1 MTPAVL
7 QSSSSPCLN
16 APQIHQLPNGLTIV
30 AEQLPVEAV
39 SLNIWLGMGSAVEP
53 DTINGMAHF
62 LEHMIFKGTQR
73 LQSGE
78 FERQVEERGAVMNA
92 ATSQDYT
99 HYYITTAPQEFAALA
114 PHQIEVVSNALIPD
128 DAFERERL
136 VVLEEIRRS
145 HDNPRR
151 RTFSEAMQLAFDR
164 LPYRRPVLGPAEVV
178 AGLSAE
184 QMRQFHAQWYQP
196 RSMTAA
202 VVGNLPVEEL
212 VRIVAEGFEEAIA
225 HRPFEISPLPSA
237 PTTQAQEPSFEQ
249 VVRRDLVDDGLQ
261 QARLVMMWRTP
272 GIADLE
278 ESYPFDVLASIL
290 GRGRTARL
298 IRDLREER
306 RLVSRIAVS
315 NLSYYH
321 QGLFYISAE
330 LPAEHLQEVEEAIAQ
345 HIAQLHVDPATDSE
359 LSRVRTLV
367 ANRFV
372 FANESPSDRS
382 GLYGYYHVM
391 TGGLDAAIRYPDRI
405 QSIQVDALK
414 AAAQTYLSPNA
425 YAVLTMRPSTTPV

>member
-7 QSSSSPCLN
+7 QSSSSSRLN

-30 AEQLPVEAV
+30 AEQLPVEAI
-39 SLNIWLGMGSAVEP
+39 SLNIWLGMGSAVET
-53 DTINGMAHF
+53 DAINGMAHF

-99 HYYITTAPQEFAALA
+99 HYYITTSPQEFAKLA
-114 PHQIEVVSNALIPD
+114 PYQVEVVSNALIPD
-128 DAFERERL
+128 DAFERERM

-151 RTFSEAMQLAFDR
+151 RTFSEAMKLGFER
-164 LPYRRPVLGPAEVV
+164 LPYYRQVLGPAEVV
-178 AGLSAE
+178 EGLTAE

-196 RSMTAA
+196 RSMTTA
-202 VVGNLPVEEL
+202 VIGNLPAEEL
-212 VRIVAEGFEEAIA
+212 VQIVADGFEEAIA
-225 HRPFEISPLPSA
+225 HRPFEVSPLPLTRLNHE
-237 PTTQAQEPSFEQ
+237 PEPSFEGI
-249 VVRRDLVDDGLQ
+249 VRRDMVDDGLQ
-261 QARLVMMWRTP
+261 QARLVMMWRVP

-278 ESYPFDVLASIL
+278 QTYPLDILASIL

-306 RLVSRIAVS
+306 QLVSRIAVS

-321 QGLFYISAE
+321 QGLFYISVE
-330 LPAEHLQEVEEAIAQ
+330 LPTENLETVEEAIAQ
-345 HIAQLHVDPATDSE
+345 HIADLHNNPATDSE
-359 LSRVRTLV
+359 LQRVRTLV

-382 GLYGYYHVM
+382 GLYGFYHVM
-391 TGGLDAAIRYPDRI
+391 TGGLDAAIRYPEHI
-405 QSIQVDALK
+405 QSVQVNDLK
-414 AAAQTYLSPNA
+414 AAAQNFLSPNA
-425 YAVLTMRPSTTPV
+425 YGVLTMRPN